1 MIHVKKMQLILVP
14 TIIMMIVLAGCKEEQ
29 SSDMKN
35 TISTKELSV
44 QESSSIHEKIKKVNG
59 VDDVKLIHS
68 KDQLLVAIKITTMDR
83 FRIEEIQHKVQ
94 KKLDS
99 EYPEMDV
106 TISPDKKIF
115 MKIGELESKQSDK
128 SLSERAIHKKVKSLI
143 KLSKDKG

>member
-1 MIHVKKMQLILVP
+1 MIQVKKMFLVP
-14 TIIMMIVLAGCKEEQ
+14 AIIMIIVLGGCKEEQ

-44 QESSSIHEKIKKVNG
+44 QESSSIHEEIKKVNG

-94 KKLDS
+94 KKLDAA
-99 EYPEMDV
+99 YPEMDV

-115 MKIGELESKQSDK
+115 MKIGELESKQSEK
-128 SLSERAIHKKVKSLI
+128 SLTERDIHKKVRSLI